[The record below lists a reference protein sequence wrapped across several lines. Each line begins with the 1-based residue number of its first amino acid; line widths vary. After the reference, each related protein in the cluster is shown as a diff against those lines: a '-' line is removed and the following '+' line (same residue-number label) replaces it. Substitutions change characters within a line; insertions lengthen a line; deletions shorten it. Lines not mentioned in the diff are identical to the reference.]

1 MFSEPN
7 IEKYPAILVYIVHFN
22 HFYQVSTISTRYF
35 IVFTISTSI
44 YPISTN
50 GRVLVEIRTFLPRR
64 NPTLPLGKNIQ
75 EKSLK
80 TFACN
85 LYSTRS
91 SALKFSFPLGA
102 MLTKTKIKNR

>member
-50 GRVLVEIRTFLPRR
+50 GRVLVEIPFYPVETQPCHWEKIFRR
-64 NPTLPLGKNIQ
+64 KV
-75 EKSLK
+75 
-80 TFACN
+80 
-85 LYSTRS
+85 
-91 SALKFSFPLGA
+91 
-102 MLTKTKIKNR
+102 